1 MERTIRS
8 SGRYFN
14 HWYSHVIMKVLFFVF
29 IFFTYALIGQ
39 TDTTHTF
46 IYNPNS
52 TLKEGIYFS
61 FDRFIKQQPLP
72 FVKVINY
79 ESYTD
84 KDAFFKQ
91 KQIQFLDEYGIVK
104 MVETKNIWGYVLNNA
119 LYIYYN
125 KEFYRVSYIG
135 TLTHF
140 IATQTVRNYTTPYD
154 PYYGYYAP
162 YPSQTYET
170 TSLIQNIIDFR
181 NGKLYPFTP
190 EAILALISDDSE
202 LFNEYSLLKKKKK
215 KEMMF
220 YYLRKY
226 NDKHPLILHK

>member
-1 MERTIRS
+1 
-8 SGRYFN
+8 
-14 HWYSHVIMKVLFFVF
+14 MKKIVLFFLF
-29 IFFTYALIGQ
+29 ISHILFSQ

-46 IYNPNS
+46 VYSPDS
-52 TLKEGIYFS
+52 QLKEGLYFS

-72 FVKVINY
+72 FLKIVGFDNN
-79 ESYTD
+79 TD

-91 KQIQFLDEYGIVK
+91 KQIQFLDEYGIAK
-104 MVETKNIWGYVLNNA
+104 TIDTKTIWGYVANNA
-119 LYIYYN
+119 LFLFYN

-162 YPSQTYET
+162 FPSQAYET
-170 TSLIQNIIDFR
+170 TNLIQNIVDFR
-181 NGKLYPFTP
+181 NGKIYPFNP

-202 LFNEYSLLKKKKK
+202 LFTEYNALKKKKK

-220 YYLRKY
+220 YYIRKY